1 MHRRNVLKGLM
12 ALAGTASTGR
22 LLAQDAAP
30 SAIGAGSC
38 RLITQDVTGPF
49 HTEHYV
55 EHSNL
60 MSGQRGMPLTLN
72 FHVKDVLT
80 CKPLAG
86 AKVMIWH
93 SNNEGHYSGVKNIML
108 NADGT
113 AQEGVLDFTNETFCR
128 GMQTSDDQGRVQFVT
143 AFPGW
148 YFPRATHIHLKVY
161 PPGQGEEATTQLY
174 LRNEHCDEIYAT
186 KHYKH
191 RGPNPTRRQPGDES
205 PIFSYDEG
213 DLWLNVEKKNGGYT
227 ATHELGVISY
237 GGMFGELPDYYR
249 KG

>member
-12 ALAGTASTGR
+12 ALAGTASAGR

-60 MSGQRGMPLTLN
+60 MSGQSGMPLTLN

-113 AQEGVLDFTNETFCR
+113 AQEGVLDFTDETFCR

-191 RGPNPTRRQPGDES
+191 RGPNPTRRQPGDQS

-213 DLWLNVEKKNGGYT
+213 DLWLNIEKRNGGYT